1 MAESPSKL
9 ETTMERRM
17 ADLELL
23 VRTQGETITALAET
37 AKGLMEAL
45 EIVAELARPAPV
57 GMSVGQI
64 MGRGDRP

>member
-17 ADLELL
+17 ADLERL
-23 VRTQGETITALAET
+23 VRAQGDTITA
-37 AKGLMEAL
+37 LMEAL